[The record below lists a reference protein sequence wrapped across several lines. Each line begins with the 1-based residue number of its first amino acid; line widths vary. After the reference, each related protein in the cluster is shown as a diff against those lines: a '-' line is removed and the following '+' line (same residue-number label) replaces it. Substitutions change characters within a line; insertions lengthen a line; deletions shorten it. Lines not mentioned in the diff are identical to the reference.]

1 MDLAKLRREAMTRT
15 IANEV
20 ERLALEHSNMIT
32 AAIRENNR
40 RTGAAIDS
48 AMRASSIRTEV
59 AVTRQT
65 QADRRSL
72 FDHAETNPALARAIR
87 RLQGRAS

>member
-1 MDLAKLRREAMTRT
+1 MDIAKLRREATARA

-32 AAIRENNR
+32 TAIRENNR
-40 RTGAAIDS
+40 RTGASIDS
-48 AMRASSIRTEV
+48 AMRSSSIKTER

-65 QADRRSL
+65 LADRRSL
-72 FDHAETNPALARAIR
+72 FGHAETNPALARALR
-87 RLQGRAS
+87 RLQRRAT

>member
-1 MDLAKLRREAMTRT
+1 MDIKRLRAEAAARA

-32 AAIRENNR
+32 TAIRENNR
-40 RTGAAIDS
+40 RTGASIDS
-48 AMRASSIRTEV
+48 AMRVSRIKTEH

-65 QADRRSL
+65 LADRRSL
-72 FDHAETNPALARAIR
+72 FDHAETNPVLARVLR
-87 RLQGRAS
+87 RLQRGA